1 MVPSFRRVF
10 LPAQPHRDGLKVA
23 AAIGQVDEKR
33 ATWREP
39 QLPQRPR
46 VEGAVGAEM
55 TSREVAGFRM
65 TIMAGG
71 GYDEFGRGAAP
82 LRER

>member
-1 MVPSFRRVF
+1 
-10 LPAQPHRDGLKVA
+10 
-23 AAIGQVDEKR
+23 
-33 ATWREP
+33 
-39 QLPQRPR
+39 
-46 VEGAVGAEM
+46 M